1 MSRFPDA
8 GSRSRRRGPAGW
20 LAAGGVVVALA
31 AGAWWLM
38 APPVASEGGPGQAT
52 APAGPA
58 EAVAGTGA
66 AAPGP
71 GAVSIEP
78 ARRPAVALPPLS
90 PAAQAVARQI
100 EQLAGL
106 PPGDAAITLARQL
119 ESSVTPQTAP
129 AFREA
134 LLRATHPGVE
144 RVAISA
150 LARAADS
157 ELMVALAGD
166 YGTLPPEA
174 RGRILQVLE
183 AAGNPAALDGLTQIV
198 AADTSEKRSPLVM
211 SALYGIAHLGTMDS
225 VGYLLR
231 QTTTDSVDHA
241 LMALERVPTRQGV
254 EMIRAAAAGSRG
266 YEQIS
271 PSMRANLQRVAGTAE
286 SRLGS

>member
-1 MSRFPDA
+1 MSRFPDV
-8 GSRSRRRGPAGW
+8 GSRSRRGPAGW
-20 LAAGGVVVALA
+20 LAAGGAVVALA
-31 AGAWWLM
+31 AGAWWLI
-38 APPVASEGGPGQAT
+38 APSGAPGAGSAPVTASAGAAT
-52 APAGPA
+52 V
-58 EAVAGTGA
+58 VAGTGSV
-66 AAPGP
+66 AP
-71 GAVSIEP
+71 VSGVAPVEP
-78 ARRPAVALPPLS
+78 VRLPAVALPPLS
-90 PAAQAVARQI
+90 PVAQAVARQI

-231 QTTTDSVDHA
+231 QTTTDSVDYA

-286 SRLGS
+286 GRLGG

>member
-1 MSRFPDA
+1 MSRFPET
-8 GSRSRRRGPAGW
+8 GSRTW
-20 LAAGGVVVALA
+20 LIAGGVVLALV
-31 AGAWWLM
+31 AGAGWLL
-38 APPVASEGGPGQAT
+38 APTGGPVAGAGPGPMTAA
-52 APAGPA
+52 APATLPGGTP
-58 EAVAGTGA
+58 GTGA
-66 AAPGP
+66 SGSVPGEAVRLPAA
-71 GAVSIEP
+71 
-78 ARRPAVALPPLS
+78 ALPPLS

-100 EQLAGL
+100 DQLAGL

-119 ESSVTPQTAP
+119 ETSVTPQTAP
-129 AFREA
+129 AFRDA

-231 QTTTDSVDHA
+231 QTSTDSVDYA

-286 SRLGS
+286 GRLGG

>member
-1 MSRFPDA
+1 V
-8 GSRSRRRGPAGW
+8 
-20 LAAGGVVVALA
+20 LAVGAAVLALA
-31 AGAWWLM
+31 AGAWWLLS
-38 APPVASEGGPGQAT
+38 PPADPARGPGA
-52 APAGPA
+52 AGA
-58 EAVAGTGA
+58 SAGAAGAVAGAGLAGPGA
-66 AAPGP
+66 AAVP
-71 GAVSIEP
+71 VEP
-78 ARRPAVALPPLS
+78 ARLPAVALPPLS

-100 EQLAGL
+100 DQLASL

-119 ESSVTPQTAP
+119 ETAVTPQTAP
-129 AFREA
+129 AFRDA

-157 ELMVALAGD
+157 ELMIALAGD

-225 VGYLLR
+225 VGYLLS
-231 QTTTDSVDHA
+231 QTTTDSVDYA

-286 SRLGS
+286 GRLGG